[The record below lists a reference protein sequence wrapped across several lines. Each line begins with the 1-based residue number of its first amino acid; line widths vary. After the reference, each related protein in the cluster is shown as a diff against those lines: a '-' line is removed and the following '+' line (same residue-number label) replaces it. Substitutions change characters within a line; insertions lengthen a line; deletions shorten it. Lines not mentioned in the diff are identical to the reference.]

1 MSERIMSMPSQTS
14 GTCVQLPGR
23 EIELVR
29 GEMAN
34 TSGGSILPEGDPA
47 ELLEDII
54 DYINDVVDDVDD
66 IIDDIKETVSEWWDS
81 W

>member
-1 MSERIMSMPSQTS
+1 MTERIMSMPAQTS
-14 GTCVQLPGR
+14 GTYVQLPGR

-47 ELLEDII
+47 EILEDII
-54 DYINDVVDDVDD
+54 DYIEDTVDD
-66 IIDDIKETVSEWWDS
+66 IYYTVSEWWAS